1 MKNITLII
9 VMLVAA
15 IAGYF
20 FGSYSGRNAKE
31 ALANAQVAAELATK
45 DHDKTVKELNDRLAK
60 LDSDYEIDKKARDAS
75 YEKQKIKWAELLAGR
90 DKRITELSKES
101 SGTGAEIERLRRSLK
116 GMTSPEERQRMNERI
131 AKLEKELKDQ
141 QTLIAGLECSKVPVP
156 QEMLDR
162 LKGDGL

>member
-1 MKNITLII
+1 MKNITLVI
-9 VMLVAA
+9 VMIVAA

-20 FGSYSGRNAKE
+20 IGSYSGRNAKE
-31 ALANAQVAAELATK
+31 ALANALVAARLATD
-45 DHDKTVKELNDRLAK
+45 DHDKTVKELNNRIIK

-75 YEKQKIKWAELLAGR
+75 YEKQKVKWAGLLAGR

-101 SGTGAEIERLRRSLK
+101 SGTGAEIERLRGSLK

-141 QTLIAGLECSKVPVP
+141 QILITGLECSKIPVP
-156 QEMLDR
+156 QEILSK
-162 LKGDGL
+162 LKGDAL